1 MIAIAINING
11 KEIENPLLKIIIALA
26 VVGLVLFIILPLL
39 GVVLSFSVGL
49 VVFLVP
55 AIIIGIPLLVLGGL
69 LFPILK
75 ILLIIAGII
84 LLFFVPVAIIPG
96 LPVLGVL
103 LVIAGIY
110 IMIKNEKNRGSF
122 LPLFYF
128 NTSHN
133 TERIDNYFLLVST
146 LALCSYCLLE

>member
-103 LVIAGIY
+103 LV
-110 IMIKNEKNRGSF
+110 
-122 LPLFYF
+122 
-128 NTSHN
+128 
-133 TERIDNYFLLVST
+133 
-146 LALCSYCLLE
+146 YCWYLYYD